1 MGCYPITRAGRAFCA
16 ILTGHDPRVAAVRDF
31 FRASH
36 HASPARTVMRPK
48 FLLFLLLLLAV
59 VVFSVQNAG
68 MVRLRFLGWAF
79 SASQALVIFLCAL
92 VGVAIG
98 LVLARRWRA
107 KPPQR

>member
-1 MGCYPITRAGRAFCA
+1 MK
-16 ILTGHDPRVAAVRDF
+16 
-31 FRASH
+31 
-36 HASPARTVMRPK
+36 PK
-48 FLLFLLLLLAV
+48 FLLFSLLLLVV

-79 SASQALVIFLCAL
+79 SASQALVIFICAL

-107 KPPQR
+107 KPPLR